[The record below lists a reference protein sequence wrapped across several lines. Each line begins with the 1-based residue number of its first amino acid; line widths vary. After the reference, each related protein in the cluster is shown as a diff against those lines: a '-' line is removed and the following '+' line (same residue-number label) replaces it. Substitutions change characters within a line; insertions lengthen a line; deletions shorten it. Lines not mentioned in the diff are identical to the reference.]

1 MIPIGEI
8 DFGDFETQGLYKIAT
23 EFPDSVTANL
33 FLQIYRDSGVDVPE
47 FLQVYLDEYV
57 KDLQGQADDPGDAD
71 AQEDAPDSLPELPF
85 DVQDVA
91 PYGTLNFSEESLNTI
106 NELFEQEGLPPP
118 EGLPFNREAYAPHP
132 DSINPSPI
140 SLAFDAWAQAN
151 PDKTIRWKGTAF
163 DVASFWDAH
172 PDEASKQDFLSDFM
186 PEDEAQ
192 SLTGQALDDAVKGKL
207 LQQALLNDRVVQTVP
222 EEMFDKEKFDIAF
235 DSVYTRFQ
243 NDEGLV
249 QAIEASKQGHG
260 GNIGEDILMKVLFEG
275 TGRDGLPQQIS
286 QEEFDAMAEQGALT
300 MFRGIK
306 GAQYMEQFKTG
317 PLYYDKGAYG
327 NGSYFA
333 MDKKVAID
341 YAAGNKANVTEMILD
356 PNAKIITYEALA
368 EVQQQ
373 LLEMLQTEKV
383 SRQYVDAMAEQG
395 RLATVLGFDAIY
407 VPGKEYLVVLDRS
420 KLFYNK

>member
-1 MIPIGEI
+1 M
-8 DFGDFETQGLYKIAT
+8 
-23 EFPDSVTANL
+23 
-33 FLQIYRDSGVDVPE
+33 
-47 FLQVYLDEYV
+47 
-57 KDLQGQADDPGDAD
+57 
-71 AQEDAPDSLPELPF
+71 
-85 DVQDVA
+85 
-91 PYGTLNFSEESLNTI
+91 
-106 NELFEQEGLPPP
+106 
-118 EGLPFNREAYAPHP
+118 PFNREAYAPHP

-207 LQQALLNDRVVQTVP
+207 LQQALLNVRVVQTVP

-235 DSVYTRFQ
+235 DSVYTRFP

-249 QAIEASKQGHG
+249 QAIEASKQAHG
-260 GNIGEDILMKVLFEG
+260 GNVGEDVLMKVLFEG

-286 QEEFDAMAEQGALT
+286 QEEFDAMAGQGAFT

-317 PLYYDKGAYG
+317 PLYYGKGVHG
-327 NGSYFA
+327 NGINF
-333 MDKKVAID
+333 AID
-341 YAAGNKANVTEMILD
+341 KNVAVDFAAGDKTNVTEMILD
-356 PNAKIITYEALA
+356 PEASIISEDALSGIKD
-368 EVQQQ
+368 Q
-373 LLEMLQTEKV
+373 LLLMLQNGL
-383 SRQYVDAMAEQG
+383 VDDLYYRSVAEDG
-395 RLATVLGFDAIY
+395 RLATILGFDAIY
-407 VPGKEYLVVLDRS
+407 SPKEEYVVVLDRT
-420 KLFYNK
+420 KLYYTR